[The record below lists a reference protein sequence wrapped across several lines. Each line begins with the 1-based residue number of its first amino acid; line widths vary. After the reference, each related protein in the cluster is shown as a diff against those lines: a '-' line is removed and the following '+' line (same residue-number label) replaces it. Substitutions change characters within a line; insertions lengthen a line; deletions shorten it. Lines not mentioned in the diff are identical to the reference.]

1 MKQHL
6 NLNNNKKRG
15 ITNDVIPLYFY
26 SDKLIFIKSNNLFN

>member
-6 NLNNNKKRG
+6 NLNNKKRG

-26 SDKLIFIKSNNLFN
+26 SDKLIFIKLNNLFN